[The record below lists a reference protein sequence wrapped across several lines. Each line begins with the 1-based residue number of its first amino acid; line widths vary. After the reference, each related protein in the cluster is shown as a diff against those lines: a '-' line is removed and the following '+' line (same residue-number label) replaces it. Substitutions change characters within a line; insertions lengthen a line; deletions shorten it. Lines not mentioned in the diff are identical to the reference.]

1 FQAVHKVFGVSNVT
15 KIVRNLGEEDRK
27 IAVDSLVWEALC
39 RQKDPVLGP
48 YGDYRRVCE
57 ELRLYKN
64 QFRQLSITQGSL
76 VYKPTQRMITS
87 WNDNRVVNTNNDNN
101 NNNNFNDNIVDN
113 SFMNNIHINGNP
125 VMDFYPFGYN
135 DSAHNIQD
143 SNKLVRPERQNDS
156 SLMLPQQYLP
166 NAFNQQY
173 FLTGPLLRSLLSS
186 TSRKSC
192 SNNFQPHGVSRA
204 FDFIRPFSQATASA
218 SVASSPREAAGSGVL
233 DPSRLRNVAVIAHVD
248 HGKTTLMDRLLRQ
261 CGADVP
267 HERAMD
273 SITLERER
281 GITIA
286 SKVTSISWK
295 ENELNMVDTPGHAD
309 FGGEVERVVGMV
321 EGAVLVVDAGE
332 GPLAQTKFVLAKALK
347 YGLRPILLLNKVD
360 RPSVTEERCDEVES
374 LVFDLFANLGATET
388 QLEFPVLYA
397 SAKEGWAS
405 STYTKCPTDDS
416 KNMSDLL
423 DAIITHVPPPCANLD
438 APFQMLVSMME
449 RDNYVGRILTGRISS
464 GILHVGDKVH
474 GLHKTDSGISEIEE
488 GKVVKLMKKKG
499 TSLISIDSAGAGDI
513 VSMAGLN
520 RPAIGHTIAD
530 VEVMTALPNVEL
542 DPPTISMT
550 FGVNDSPL
558 AGRDGT
564 FLTGRQIGDRLKA
577 EAERNLAINV
587 LPGMSDS
594 YEVQGRGE
602 LQLGILIENM
612 RREKFEL
619 SVSPPK
625 VMYKM
630 ENGQKLEPI
639 EEVTIE
645 VNEEH
650 VGLVMEALSHRRGE
664 ITDMGPVRGH
674 VGRTRICLTCPSRHA
689 LLDNSY
695 RIFVCLG
702 LVGYRTVFN
711 SDTRGTG
718 FMHRAFLTY
727 EKHRGLLG
735 NVRKGV
741 LVSMGYGTITAH
753 ALMGLEARGMLFVKP
768 GMETYDGMIIG
779 EHSRDTDLDVNPVRA
794 KELTNI
800 RAASKDENV
809 KLTPP
814 RLITLEEAIGYVASD
829 ELIEVTPSAIR
840 LRKKYLDVNKRK
852 AMSKRPKE

>member
-1 FQAVHKVFGVSNVT
+1 MV
-15 KIVRNLGEEDRK
+15 
-27 IAVDSLVWEALC
+27 
-39 RQKDPVLGP
+39 
-48 YGDYRRVCE
+48 
-57 ELRLYKN
+57 
-64 QFRQLSITQGSL
+64 
-76 VYKPTQRMITS
+76 
-87 WNDNRVVNTNNDNN
+87 
-101 NNNNFNDNIVDN
+101 
-113 SFMNNIHINGNP
+113 
-125 VMDFYPFGYN
+125 
-135 DSAHNIQD
+135 
-143 SNKLVRPERQNDS
+143 
-156 SLMLPQQYLP
+156 
-166 NAFNQQY
+166 
-173 FLTGPLLRSLLSS
+173 GPLLRSLWS
-186 TSRKSC
+186 TAARKSRSSSFASC
-192 SNNFQPHGVSRA
+192 SSYLKPRCAGYTRT
-204 FDFIRPFSQATASA
+204 FSSITAAAT
-218 SVASSPREAAGSGVL
+218 SPSTPDAPGAAV

-261 CGADVP
+261 CGADIP
-267 HERAMD
+267 HERALD
-273 SITLERER
+273 SISLERER

-295 ENELNMVDTPGHAD
+295 GHELNMVDTPGHAD

-321 EGAVLVVDAGE
+321 EGAILVVDAGE

-347 YGLRPILLLNKVD
+347 YGLRPLLLLNKVD
-360 RPSVTEERCDEVES
+360 RPSVTEERCSEVES
-374 LVFDLFANLGATET
+374 LVFDLFANLGATEE

-405 STYTKCPTDDS
+405 STYTKDPLDDS
-416 KNMSDLL
+416 KNMSELL
-423 DAIITHVPPPCANLD
+423 DAIIRHVPPPTASLD

-449 RDNYVGRILTGRISS
+449 RDNYVGRILTGRIYS
-464 GILHVGDKVH
+464 GILRVGDKVH
-474 GLHKTDSGISEIEE
+474 GLHSTDSGVIKMEE

-499 TSLISIDSAGAGDI
+499 TCTVSIDSAGAGDI
-513 VSMAGLN
+513 ISMAGLTC
-520 RPAIGHTIAD
+520 PAIGHTISN
-530 VEVMTALPNVEL
+530 VEVMTALPTVEL

-564 FLTGRQIGDRLKA
+564 YLTGRQIGDRLMA

-625 VMYKM
+625 VMYKN
-630 ENGQKLEPI
+630 EKGQKLEPI

-650 VGLVMEALSHRRGE
+650 VGFVMEALSHRRGE
-664 ITDMGPVRGH
+664 ITDMGPVPGN
-674 VGRTRICLTCPSRHA
+674 VGRTRLCLTCPSR
-689 LLDNSY
+689 
-695 RIFVCLG
+695 G
-702 LVGYRTVFN
+702 LVGYRSVFN

-727 EKHRGLLG
+727 EKYRGPLG

-753 ALMGLEARGMLFVKP
+753 ALMSLEARGILFVKP

-779 EHSRDTDLDVNPVRA
+779 EHSRDTDLDVNPVRT
-794 KELTNI
+794 KELTNV

-814 RLITLEEAIGYVASD
+814 RLMTLEEAIGYVASD

-840 LRKKYLDVNKRK
+840 LRKRYLDVNKRK
-852 AMSKRPKE
+852 TMSKKPKE